1 MRPAAGATGRVFKS
15 GKMIPMKTLP
25 SSVPDSGPTS
35 VPTPAPTSVSDSAPA
50 GRVAVV
56 DVGSNA
62 SRLLVARGDGS
73 GDGLAVEMFARV
85 PLRLGAGAFVDG
97 GGEIPAEGVRKLA
110 LVLRGFRNI
119 IAAQAPDVSGAF
131 ATAALR
137 EAVNGK
143 EVAQLMARRAGV
155 AIEILSGR
163 REAGVVGKF
172 VAAQFPDARAM
183 VCADVGGGS
192 SDFVFAQNG
201 TVKSAASFRVGT
213 ARPDDDKTA
222 REFVRMEQWLS
233 HLPSHPPHPPTPSD
247 QPNPGSRSGLQPESE
262 SNPVPGSGLQPESEC
277 NPVPGSGLQTKRGQ
291 PIPESECN
299 PVSGSGLLAV
309 VVGGGAA
316 QMAGLC
322 NGLTS
327 RNLESWRKKLQALSP
342 QTVAARFNIEPD
354 RAESAAAA
362 ITIYQAVLRASGAN
376 ELKVARG
383 GLPQALAA
391 EMLTTLRN
399 KSRSR
404 KTKPGNNDDDGR
416 RV

>member
-1 MRPAAGATGRVFKS
+1 MSR
-15 GKMIPMKTLP
+15 MKDTTH
-25 SSVPDSGPTS
+25 SGPTFAS
-35 VPTPAPTSVSDSAPA
+35 AAPL
-50 GRVAVV
+50 RVAVV

-73 GDGLAVEMFARV
+73 GDGIAVEMFARV

-110 LVLRGFRNI
+110 LVLRGFRSI

-143 EVAQLMARRAGV
+143 DVAQLMARRAGV

-192 SDFVFAQNG
+192 SDFVFAANG

-233 HLPSHPPHPPTPSD
+233 QLPPTPSD

-262 SNPVPGSGLQPESEC
+262 SNPVPGSGLQ
-277 NPVPGSGLQTKRGQ
+277 TKRGQ
-291 PIPESECN
+291 PIPGSECN

>member
-35 VPTPAPTSVSDSAPA
+35 VPTSAPTSVSDSASA

-62 SRLLVARGDGS
+62 SRLLVARGDDSVDGS

-143 EVAQLMARRAGV
+143 DVAQLMARRAGV

-233 HLPSHPPHPPTPSD
+233 QLPPTPSHPPLPPPPPHPVRPT
-247 QPNPGSRSGLQPESE
+247 QPRIPFRTPTRIRMQPRPRFRTPTRIRSQPRSRFRTPNQTGTTHPRIRIQPRFRFRT
-262 SNPVPGSGLQPESEC
+262 PRRC
-277 NPVPGSGLQTKRGQ
+277 RRGRGRA
-291 PIPESECN
+291 N
-299 PVSGSGLLAV
+299 
-309 VVGGGAA
+309 GGAVQRTHLA
-316 QMAGLC
+316 QPGI
-322 NGLTS
+322 
-327 RNLESWRKKLQALSP
+327 
-342 QTVAARFNIEPD
+342 VAEKIA
-354 RAESAAAA
+354 SAFAANRRG
-362 ITIYQAVLRASGAN
+362 AV
-376 ELKVARG
+376 
-383 GLPQALAA
+383 
-391 EMLTTLRN
+391 
-399 KSRSR
+399 
-404 KTKPGNNDDDGR
+404 
-416 RV
+416 

>member
-1 MRPAAGATGRVFKS
+1 
-15 GKMIPMKTLP
+15 MKTLP

-35 VPTPAPTSVSDSAPA
+35 APTSVSDSASA

-143 EVAQLMARRAGV
+143 EVAQLMGRRAGV

-233 HLPSHPPHPPTPSD
+233 QLPPTPSHPPLPPPPPPTPSD

-262 SNPVPGSGLQPESEC
+262 SNPVPGSGLQ
-277 NPVPGSGLQTKRGQ
+277 TKRGQ
-291 PIPESECN
+291 PIPGSECN
-299 PVSGSGLLAV
+299 SVSGSGLLAV